1 MKAAVIIKGEK
12 GGTMIIQ
19 EVPIPKIRPE
29 ELLIEVK
36 ASGLNRAD
44 IFRVQGTYVTTSS
57 TTAGERPEI
66 VGGEAAGVVVDM
78 GKDVS
83 GFARGDRVMGM
94 CNGGYAEFTTLHQH
108 LAIPVPE
115 RLNWE
120 EAATIPVSYMTEY
133 NALITNGRLKAGK
146 SVLINGASSGVGVAA
161 VQISRFWGAKPLFG
175 LAGSPAKLNALKGLG
190 VDVGI
195 NYRTENFKDAVLS
208 ITEGKGVDLIIDH
221 VGGPHLKDNL
231 KCMAL
236 KGRLV
241 SVGRLGGEIGPLNM
255 DLLALKRLEL
265 IGVTFRTRTLSERIE
280 IARQMTADLLPALA
294 DGRLKPV
301 IDCIFLLDQASE
313 AHQYMTTNVQF
324 GKIVLKIS

>member
-12 GGTMIIQ
+12 GGTMSVQ
-19 EVPIPKIRPE
+19 EVPVPKIRPE
-29 ELLIEVK
+29 ELLIEIK

-57 TTAGERPEI
+57 ATTDERPEI

-78 GKDVS
+78 GKDVT
-83 GFARGDRVMGM
+83 GFAKGDRVMGM
-94 CNGGYAEFTTLHQH
+94 CNGGYAEFTTIHQQ
-108 LAIPVPE
+108 LAFPVPE
-115 RLNWE
+115 RLTWE
-120 EAATIPVSYMTEY
+120 EAATIPVSYMTEH
-133 NALITNGRLKAGK
+133 NALITNGRLRAGE

-161 VQISRFWGAKPLFG
+161 VQISKFWGAKPLFG
-175 LAGSPAKLNALKGLG
+175 LAGSPAKLASLTGLG

-195 NYRTENFKDAVLS
+195 NYRTENFKDVIMAF
-208 ITEGKGVDLIIDH
+208 TEGKGVDLIIDH

-255 DLLALKRLEL
+255 DLLALKQLEL
-265 IGVTFRTRTLSERIE
+265 IGVTFRTRTFSERIE
-280 IARQMTADLLPALA
+280 IARRMTADLLPAVA

-301 IDCIFLLDQASE
+301 VNRVFPLDQASE
-313 AHQYMTTNVQF
+313 AHQYMTTNAQF
-324 GKIVLKIS
+324 GKIVLKMF